1 MKKFSNAKSDVARV
15 QLENIRLSLDLFTL
29 DVGRY
34 PNEEEGLKILI
45 EQPEGLDRWSGPY
58 LKSNE
63 VPKDPWGG
71 VYVYTTP
78 VNKGKPYSQK
88 SYGAYVL
95 PGDPQR
101 TPTSFCNEKRSWL
114 FTAGELGRAYNYSYD
129 SAGVIA
135 NRAQQRCTGQK
146 SGRCHYRCKLSKNY
160 F

>member
-1 MKKFSNAKSDVARV
+1 MCSSKEKNLRSEKTQSGFTLLELLVVLVIIGLLTTIAGPQVMKMLSNAKSDVARV
-15 QLENIRLSLDLFTL
+15 QLENIGLSLDLFNL

-78 VNKGKPYSQK
+78 GIKGKPYSLK
-88 SYGAYVL
+88 SYGADGL
-95 PGDPQR
+95 PGGSSENSDIILQ
-101 TPTSFCNEKRSWL
+101 
-114 FTAGELGRAYNYSYD
+114 
-129 SAGVIA
+129 
-135 NRAQQRCTGQK
+135 
-146 SGRCHYRCKLSKNY
+146 
-160 F
+160 